1 MQIFP
6 PARRFPLNSK
16 SHLVDLAT
24 GPPIASDRSDVPFI
38 WGCGAKVQP
47 PFMTN
52 VHMPTENG
60 RTARDDQ
67 HWLWTVHCPD
77 CLTTKSLV
85 REDFD
90 GAERLFSDAARVDT
104 RRNSRILSSLPMLFP
119 NPPQSRRYY
128 RTSRTAQSATIQNG
142 GSLTTSGECGFSSG
156 KFDVSLTFPSGSR
169 LRAHTFQSRHCCF
182 GTVSRVELRFLACG
196 HAGPRAFPHLGIVMV
211 PNISLKHGF
220 TIVTT

>member
-1 MQIFP
+1 MGAP
-6 PARRFPLNSK
+6 PAMIS
-16 SHLVDLAT
+16 T
-24 GPPIASDRSDVPFI
+24 GYGPCTALIAS
-38 WGCGAKVQP
+38 P
-47 PFMTN
+47 PSLWSA
-52 VHMPTENG
+52 
-60 RTARDDQ
+60 RTSMAPQ
-67 HWLWTVHCPD
+67 
-77 CLTTKSLV
+77 
-85 REDFD
+85 
-90 GAERLFSDAARVDT
+90 RLFSDAARVDT